1 MPSFNNDPEGW
12 CEDEVKEG
20 RFADVAQCLEQTTAT
35 SEGGKRKRTR
45 RHHKRHTHRKHT
57 HHKRT
62 HRKRTHRKRTH
73 RRRRN

>member
-45 RHHKRHTHRKHT
+45 RHHKRT